1 MNSPQNS
8 KKNDKKPKTFIS
20 LIAIIVGALGGFAAL
35 LLGFGYITIT
45 CFLSS
50 VKLYGLAEFPLQ
62 FYREASVRLLSE
74 TIGFYSKKDLYLS
87 HWYMIL
93 LVIVILLIPI
103 VHRTRK
109 KRKKNK
115 GSTRYDSLI
124 RYPRILYQIIVF
136 FVILLTWYLQKIK
149 VNTGSTIKFSE
160 LMFFAISIPVLIAL
174 FLYLL
179 FNYKY
184 KESDYKK
191 PFRTPYGVFFLACI
205 LLFIS
210 IPVGYGS
217 SIYDIYLYE
226 VDIPECDEVNV
237 FREPSAKDFDLL
249 YLMGHTSGR
258 EIFSYVTDT
267 PPRLILVN
275 SESIKSITVK
285 YKPNPE
291 MSIRKLFSKLPES
304 ELEPK
309 EAKGLNKEEEDEWYK
324 QEKK

>member
-1 MNSPQNS
+1 MNSSQNIE
-8 KKNDKKPKTFIS
+8 NDDKKPKTFIS
-20 LIAIIVGALGGFAAL
+20 LIGIGAGALGGFTGL
-35 LLGFGYITIT
+35 VLGFGYITIT
-45 CFLSS
+45 CFLTS

-62 FYREASVRLLSE
+62 FYREASVRFLSE
-74 TIGFYSKKDLYLS
+74 TIGFYSS

-93 LVIVILLIPI
+93 LVIGILLIPI
-103 VHRTRK
+103 VHIVK
-109 KRKKNK
+109 KRRKENK

-124 RYPRILYQIIVF
+124 RYLRILCQIILLL
-136 FVILLTWYLQKIK
+136 VILLTWSLHKIK
-149 VNTGSTIKFSE
+149 INTGSTIKFNA
-160 LMFFAISIPVLIAL
+160 LMFFAISIPVLVAL

-184 KESDYKK
+184 KEFDYKR
-191 PFRTPYGVFFLACI
+191 PHRTPYGIFFLSFI

-226 VDIPECDEVNV
+226 VDVPECDEVDV
-237 FREPSAKDFDLL
+237 FREPSAEGIDLL

-258 EIFSYVTDT
+258 EIFSYVTDI

-275 SESIKSITVK
+275 KESIKSISVK

-291 MSIRKLFSKLPES
+291 MSIRKLFSRLPIS
-304 ELEPK
+304 ELKPK
-309 EAKGLNKEEEDEWYK
+309 ETKEVTKEEEEEWYK